1 MQTSYIILYN
11 VYCIQVNTLYIIQYN
26 IVIIVYASWGS
37 TTANGT
43 QRRRQYLLLLP
54 RRVVFFYRILIS
66 KDAVVQVSIIVDR
79 SYYLWRRVPY
89 YISQYILLCI
99 INSSVLYIMCIIWY
113 IKCDGQFRDKTNT
126 LRSDDTS
133 FNIIMICSKWIN
145 A

>member
-1 MQTSYIILYN
+1 VQTSYIILYN

-79 SYYLWRRVPY
+79 SYYL
-89 YISQYILLCI
+89 
-99 INSSVLYIMCIIWY
+99 
-113 IKCDGQFRDKTNT
+113 
-126 LRSDDTS
+126 
-133 FNIIMICSKWIN
+133 
-145 A
+145 